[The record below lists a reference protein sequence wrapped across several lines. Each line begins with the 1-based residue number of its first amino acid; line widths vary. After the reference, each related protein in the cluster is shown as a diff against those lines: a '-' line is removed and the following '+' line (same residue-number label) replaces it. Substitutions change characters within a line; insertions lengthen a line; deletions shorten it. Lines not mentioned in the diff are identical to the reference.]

1 MIDVNK
7 LRSHYADAEV
17 ASALFNGLPH
27 YSERAKSREQ
37 LQKARDAI
45 AMLVSF
51 IDLTLDADDYD
62 DCGED
67 ASKHRQV
74 AKEAAEN
81 ALHYGEELLKMIGE
95 AK

>member
-1 MIDVNK
+1 MIDINR
-7 LRSHYADAEV
+7 LRTHYTDAEV
-17 ASALFNGLPH
+17 ASAVFKGLPH
-27 YSERAKSREQ
+27 YSERAKSSEQ

-51 IDLTLDADDYD
+51 IDLTLDADYYD
-62 DCGED
+62 DYGED

>member
-51 IDLTLDADDYD
+51 IDLTLDADDYE

-95 AK
+95 WK

>member
-27 YSERAKSREQ
+27 YSERTKSREQ

-51 IDLTLDADDYD
+51 ISLTLDADDYE

-67 ASKHRQV
+67 ASKHRQF

>member
-51 IDLTLDADDYD
+51 IDLTLDADDYE

-81 ALHYGEELLKMIGE
+81 ALHYGEELLRMIGE

>member
-1 MIDVNK
+1 MSDINR
-7 LRSHYADAEV
+7 LRTHYTDAEV
-17 ASALFNGLPH
+17 ANALFDGLPH
-27 YSERAKSREQ
+27 YFERAKSREQ

-51 IDLTLDADDYD
+51 IDLTLDADNYE

-95 AK
+95 

>member
-51 IDLTLDADDYD
+51 IDLTLDADDYE

-67 ASKHRQV
+67 DSKHRQV

-95 AK
+95 WK

>member
-1 MIDVNK
+1 MIDINR
-7 LRSHYADAEV
+7 LRTHYTDAEV
-17 ASALFNGLPH
+17 ANTFFNGLPH
-27 YSERAKSREQ
+27 YSERTKSREQ

-51 IDLTLDADDYD
+51 IDLTLDADNYE

-95 AK
+95 

>member
-1 MIDVNK
+1 MIDINR
-7 LRSHYADAEV
+7 LRTHYTDAEV

-27 YSERAKSREQ
+27 YSERTKSREQ

-51 IDLTLDADDYD
+51 IDLTLDADDYE

>member
-1 MIDVNK
+1 MSELIK
-7 LRSHYADAEV
+7 MRRHYTDAAI

-51 IDLTLDADDYD
+51 IDLTLDADNYE

-81 ALHYGEELLKMIGE
+81 ALHYGEELLRMIGE

>member
-51 IDLTLDADDYD
+51 ISLTLDADDYE

-81 ALHYGEELLKMIGE
+81 ALHYGEELLRMIGE